1 MNYITLKQA
10 AEATGL
16 TETTIRRLCKK
27 AESKPFIKLQKGKSG
42 SIYTIQTNYLFDK
55 YPPVQSPKKEPESNL
70 YKPIHDEHRQPT
82 QDYTALWEAK
92 DETIRILKEELVYLK
107 EENRSLRE
115 ENRDLKLLPAHKE
128 DSEPKNLERKSIWKR
143 IFG

>member
-1 MNYITLKQA
+1 MSYLTLKQA

-16 TETTIRRLCKK
+16 NEVTIRRLCKK
-27 AESKPFIKLQKGKSG
+27 SDTKPFVKLQKGKNG
-42 SIYTIQTNYLFDK
+42 SVYTIQANYLFDK
-55 YPPVQSPKKEPESNL
+55 YPPVKLNEKEPDL
-70 YKPIHDEHRQPT
+70 RLDKPIHDQYR

-92 DETIRILKEELVYLK
+92 DETIRILKDELAYLR

-128 DSEPKNLERKSIWKR
+128 ESNPKGMEKKPFWRRL
-143 IFG
+143 FD